1 MERKLGK
8 QAKRQAARI
17 AMLDGIPA
25 NRQDPRRRPTQQ
37 SPTTQPKVERRLP
50 RAPGGTVACGW
61 CGATVTVPN
70 RGRIPKWCSAACRH
84 RAWEQRRAAAS
95 GRAAIE
101 VVDRPV
107 EVGRTITK
115 VKTVIVEAP
124 IAVAPQTVHE
134 WSNLLAEL
142 TDRLDRGRIYD
153 RDVPALRPAV
163 AALVEAF
170 NRRLA

>member
-25 NRQDPRRRPTQQ
+25 NRQGPRRRPTQQ
-37 SPTTQPKVERRLP
+37 VHTLNPKVERRLP
-50 RAPGGTVACGW
+50 RAQGGTVACGW
-61 CGATVTVPN
+61 CGATVAVPN
-70 RGRIPKWCSAACRH
+70 RGRTPKWCSAACRH

-107 EVGRTITK
+107 EVVRTITK
-115 VKTVIVEAP
+115 MQRVIVETP
-124 IAVAPQTVHE
+124 IAVAPQTVYE
-134 WSNLLAEL
+134 WSDLLAEL

-170 NRRLA
+170 NRRWT

>member
-1 MERKLGK
+1 MERKLRK
-8 QAKRQAARI
+8 QAKRQAARR
-17 AMLDGIPA
+17 AMLDGTPA
-25 NRQDPRRRPTQQ
+25 NRQDARRRPAQQ
-37 SPTTQPKVERRLP
+37 VPITEPGVERHQP
-50 RAPGGTVACGW
+50 RASRGTVACGW

-107 EVGRTITK
+107 EVVRTITK

-124 IAVAPQTVHE
+124 IPVAPQTVDE
-134 WSNLLAEL
+134 WAGILAEL
-142 TDRLDRGRIYD
+142 TDRLDRDRIYD

-170 NRRLA
+170 NRRWT

>member
-1 MERKLGK
+1 MERKLRK
-8 QAKRQAARI
+8 QAKRQAARR
-17 AMLDGIPA
+17 ALLDGTPA

-37 SPTTQPKVERRLP
+37 GPTTEPKVERRLP

-61 CGATVTVPN
+61 CGAMVTVPN
-70 RGRIPKWCSAACRH
+70 RGRIPKWCSATCRH

-107 EVGRTITK
+107 EVVRTITK
-115 VKTVIVEAP
+115 VQRVIVEAP
-124 IAVAPQTVHE
+124 ITVAPQTVDE
-134 WSNLLAEL
+134 WAGILAEL
-142 TDRLDRGRIYD
+142 ADRLDRGRIYD

-163 AALVEAF
+163 AALVVAF
-170 NRRLA
+170 NRRWT

>member
-1 MERKLGK
+1 MERKLRK
-8 QAKRQAARI
+8 QAKRQAARR
-17 AMLDGIPA
+17 AMLDGTPA
-25 NRQDPRRRPTQQ
+25 NRQDARRRPAQQ
-37 SPTTQPKVERRLP
+37 VPITERRVERHLP
-50 RAPGGTVACGW
+50 RAPRGAVACGW

-70 RGRIPKWCSAACRH
+70 RGRIPKWCSATCRH

-95 GRAAIE
+95 GLAAIE

-107 EVGRTITK
+107 EVVRTITK
-115 VKTVIVEAP
+115 VQRVIVEAP
-124 IAVAPQTVHE
+124 INVAPQTVDE
-134 WSNLLAEL
+134 WAGILAEL

-170 NRRLA
+170 NRRWT

>member
-1 MERKLGK
+1 MERKLRK
-8 QAKRQAARI
+8 QAKRQAARL

-37 SPTTQPKVERRLP
+37 VPITNPKVERRLP

-61 CGATVTVPN
+61 CGAAVTVPS
-70 RGRIPKWCSAACRH
+70 RGRIPKWCSATCRH
-84 RAWEQRRAAAS
+84 RAWEQRRAATS

-107 EVGRTITK
+107 EVVRTITK
-115 VKTVIVEAP
+115 VQRVIVQAP
-124 IAVAPQTVHE
+124 IAAAPQTVHE

-153 RDVPALRPAV
+153 REVAALRPAV

-170 NRRLA
+170 NRRWT

>member
-1 MERKLGK
+1 MERKLRK
-8 QAKRQAARI
+8 QAKRQAARRS
-17 AMLDGIPA
+17 MLDGAPA
-25 NRQDPRRRPTQQ
+25 NRQDARRRPAQQ
-37 SPTTQPKVERRLP
+37 VPITEPRVERHLP
-50 RAPGGTVACGW
+50 RAPRGTVACGW

-70 RGRIPKWCSAACRH
+70 RGRIPKWCSATCRH

-107 EVGRTITK
+107 EVVRTITK
-115 VKTVIVEAP
+115 LQRVVVEAP
-124 IAVAPQTVHE
+124 PAVAPQTVHE
-134 WSNLLAEL
+134 WSDLLAEL

-170 NRRLA
+170 NRRWA

>member
-1 MERKLGK
+1 MERKLRK
-8 QAKRQAARI
+8 QAKRQAARR

-37 SPTTQPKVERRLP
+37 GPTTEPKIERRLP

-70 RGRIPKWCSAACRH
+70 RGRIPKWCSATCRH

-107 EVGRTITK
+107 EVVRTITK
-115 VKTVIVEAP
+115 VQRVIVEAP
-124 IAVAPQTVHE
+124 IAVAPQTVDE
-134 WSNLLAEL
+134 WAGILAEL

-163 AALVEAF
+163 AALVDAF
-170 NRRLA
+170 NRRWT

>member
-1 MERKLGK
+1 MERKLRK
-8 QAKRQAARI
+8 QAKRQAARR
-17 AMLDGIPA
+17 AMLDGIPV
-25 NRQDPRRRPTQQ
+25 NRQDPRRRATKQAANTEPRI
-37 SPTTQPKVERRLP
+37 ERRLP
-50 RAPGGTVACGW
+50 RAPGSTVVCGW
-61 CGATVTVPN
+61 WGATVTVPN
-70 RGRIPKWCSAACRH
+70 RGRIPKWCSAACLH

-107 EVGRTITK
+107 EVVRTITK

-134 WSNLLAEL
+134 WSNPLAEL

>member
-1 MERKLGK
+1 MERKLRK
-8 QAKRQAARI
+8 QAKRQAARR
-17 AMLDGIPA
+17 AMLDGTPA
-25 NRQDPRRRPTQQ
+25 NRQDARRRPAQQ
-37 SPTTQPKVERRLP
+37 VPITEPRVERHQPCAP
-50 RAPGGTVACGW
+50 RGTVACGW

-70 RGRIPKWCSAACRH
+70 RGRIPKWCSATCRH

-101 VVDRPV
+101 IVDRPV
-107 EVGRTITK
+107 EVVRTITK
-115 VKTVIVEAP
+115 VQRVIVEAP
-124 IAVAPQTVHE
+124 IAVAPHTVHE

-170 NRRLA
+170 NRRWA

>member
-1 MERKLGK
+1 MERKLSK
-8 QAKRQAARI
+8 QAKRQAARR

-25 NRQDPRRRPTQQ
+25 NRQGARRRPTQQ
-37 SPTTQPKVERRLP
+37 GATTERKLERRLP

-70 RGRIPKWCSAACRH
+70 RGRIPKWCSATCRH

-107 EVGRTITK
+107 EVMRTITK
-115 VKTVIVEAP
+115 VKAVIVEAP
-124 IAVAPQTVHE
+124 IAVAPQTVAE
-134 WSNLLAEL
+134 WAGILAEL
-142 TDRLDRGRIYD
+142 TDRLDRGRIYE

-163 AALVEAF
+163 AALVDAF
-170 NRRLA
+170 NRRWA

>member
-17 AMLDGIPA
+17 AMLDGIPP
-25 NRQDPRRRPTQQ
+25 NRQEPRRRATKQAAN
-37 SPTTQPKVERRLP
+37 TEPKVERRLP
-50 RAPGGTVACGW
+50 RALGDTVACGW

-70 RGRIPKWCSAACRH
+70 RGRIPKWCSATCRH

-107 EVGRTITK
+107 EVVRRLTK
-115 VKTVIVEAP
+115 VQRVIVEAP

-170 NRRLA
+170 NRRWT

>member
-8 QAKRQAARI
+8 QAKRQAARL
-17 AMLDGIPA
+17 AMLDGTPA
-25 NRQDPRRRPTQQ
+25 NRRGPRRRTTQQ
-37 SPTTQPKVERRLP
+37 VPKVERRLP

-107 EVGRTITK
+107 EVVRTITK
-115 VKTVIVEAP
+115 VQRVIVEAP
-124 IAVAPQTVHE
+124 IAVAPQTIYE

-142 TDRLDRGRIYD
+142 TERLDRGRIYD